1 MSIVHLSY
9 DYGLSGTSGAPI
21 AASRLHLALLR
32 AGVDSHFICIRK
44 LEEGKNVYQLPEN
57 RILAG
62 LFYFFPRVFWVLS
75 RLCTGH
81 LLMPNIWPLP
91 GFGKLVRDL
100 KPDIIHIHW
109 IGQDMVSFRQLSAVD
124 AKIVYTLHDLTAV
137 NAIEPHPK
145 SDRRFAEGFTR
156 ENSSVAERWMFRRKV
171 EFLESVRPFFIGPSD
186 WVCNIFRE
194 SSLRCGL
201 NSCRILNIVDPV
213 YGYDSGL
220 VDNHDKFT
228 MLFGAFGGRSS
239 PYKGWSDLVAALKLL
254 SDDVKANM
262 TVNVFGES
270 AVDCEVNGVRLHF
283 LGAIRDSVVMRDAY
297 HKADAFAFPS
307 RQETQGMVKAE
318 ALLCGLPVLAFDRTA
333 CAESVRHEEN
343 GWISPDGD
351 IADYAKGIE
360 FFYRKWRSGQLN
372 ALRPQIAA
380 EAKIAFD
387 EDEIVRQMISVYNSV
402 LK

>member
-109 IGQDMVSFRQLSAVD
+109 IGQDMVSFRQLSTVD
-124 AKIVYTLHDLTAV
+124 AKFVYTLHDLTAV

-186 WVCNIFRE
+186 WVCNMFRE
-194 SSLRCGL
+194 STLGCGL

-220 VDNHDKFT
+220 VNNHDKFT
-228 MLFGAFGGRSS
+228 ILFGAFGGRTS

-254 SDDVKANM
+254 PDDVKDDM
-262 TVNVFGES
+262 VVKVFGEN
-270 AVDCEVNGVRLHF
+270 AEDCEINGVKVEF
-283 LGAIRDSVVMRDAY
+283 LGAIADSKVLREI
-297 HKADAFAFPS
+297 HHCADVLALPS
-307 RQETQGMVKAE
+307 RQDNAPQVKFE
-318 ALLCGLPVLAFDRTA
+318 ALLDGLPVLVFQRTG
-333 CAESVRHEEN
+333 CAEFIRHEVN